1 MPKSRRK
8 NLLLTSSLLSQ
19 GFLLNPQ
26 TSLERPA
33 GLKTNR
39 QRYFANQTT
48 SMRITET
55 TTQKWKWNSFTRSC
69 RMPRPTRVEL
79 SLSLQPWFLP
89 IKESLSY
96 QMTRFYVNKLSTTT
110 SFGISKASKWCLER
124 SRASLFSQQ
133 IGLRNKM
140 LLADILVVFG
150 YLDLKFCMLVPD
162 VIAFTVLKKILA
174 IRNSHFNLQE
184 YLTIYITW
192 GAGCLGACWSFDFTD
207 AWKEDL
213 HIPESIVFTLHC
225 YSWSVLYPLSSPNIY
240 HNLCFVLLDI
250 FSVSGR
256 FRLIWNTAWHKSWW
270 DPNKQTSSNNL
281 Q

>member
-1 MPKSRRK
+1 MEFSCASVSRLTWHVAWRYVHIRCAWKLKMPKSRWK
-8 NLLLTSSLLSQ
+8 NLLLASSSLSQ

-69 RMPRPTRVEL
+69 RMPHPTRVEL

-110 SFGISKASKWCLER
+110 SFGISKARKWCLEH

-140 LLADILVVFG
+140 LLAYILVVFG

-162 VIAFTVLKKILA
+162 VIALTVLKKILA

-192 GAGCLGACWSFDFTD
+192 GGGGCLEACWSFDFTD

-225 YSWSVLYPLSSPNIY
+225 YSWSVLYP
-240 HNLCFVLLDI
+240 
-250 FSVSGR
+250 
-256 FRLIWNTAWHKSWW
+256 
-270 DPNKQTSSNNL
+270 
-281 Q
+281 

>member
-8 NLLLTSSLLSQ
+8 NLLLASSSLSQ

-69 RMPRPTRVEL
+69 RMPHPTRVEL
-79 SLSLQPWFLP
+79 SLSLQPWLLP

-110 SFGISKASKWCLER
+110 SFGISKARKWCLEH

-140 LLADILVVFG
+140 LLAYILVVFG

-162 VIAFTVLKKILA
+162 VIALTVLKKILA

-192 GAGCLGACWSFDFTD
+192 GGGVPGGMLKLWFHWCMKGRLAYTGIHCFYSTLLFMVCA
-207 AWKEDL
+207 L
-213 HIPESIVFTLHC
+213 SIVIPKH
-225 YSWSVLYPLSSPNIY
+225 
-240 HNLCFVLLDI
+240 LL
-250 FSVSGR
+250 
-256 FRLIWNTAWHKSWW
+256 
-270 DPNKQTSSNNL
+270 
-281 Q
+281 